1 MKQSFI
7 NLDIK
12 NTYELQINNLINNAK
27 KFTFSC
33 ECKSKD
39 FKLTHNSEASP
50 FAILFAILTLSL
62 LGEDDYL
69 NKNKIIFDKLI
80 RNNLNSLYKKNLTKG
95 IPLEYDKHFLQL
107 LSFSFSCLEVINT
120 LKNDP
125 LSNIVSNVFCTN
137 GVSEYLDIFGT
148 FEGKARS
155 GNMAMFLAVILEH
168 KRKYLSINTSKNIEE
183 WIDLHLQF
191 INKNGFWGNPLFKPY
206 LQFQN
211 GYHQYEILRY
221 FNISGEN
228 WKLAANHILK
238 LQDKNYKF
246 APYPGGGGCFDLDAI
261 FFLTNK
267 FVSGQEYTEFSIK
280 FFNSIIK
287 DQNIDGGF
295 CESKLLEGSSFK
307 RIIKLFAVNHLRPF
321 KYGFNERLFYATR
334 LAHPKHNRINTHWTK
349 YSRSWNESD
358 LWDTWFRLLAIARID
373 RFLKLGLWN
382 WKFSKYI
389 GLGFEP

>member
-120 LKNDP
+120 
-125 LSNIVSNVFCTN
+125 
-137 GVSEYLDIFGT
+137 
-148 FEGKARS
+148 
-155 GNMAMFLAVILEH
+155 
-168 KRKYLSINTSKNIEE
+168 
-183 WIDLHLQF
+183 
-191 INKNGFWGNPLFKPY
+191 
-206 LQFQN
+206 
-211 GYHQYEILRY
+211 
-221 FNISGEN
+221 
-228 WKLAANHILK
+228 
-238 LQDKNYKF
+238 
-246 APYPGGGGCFDLDAI
+246 
-261 FFLTNK
+261 
-267 FVSGQEYTEFSIK
+267 
-280 FFNSIIK
+280 
-287 DQNIDGGF
+287 
-295 CESKLLEGSSFK
+295 
-307 RIIKLFAVNHLRPF
+307 
-321 KYGFNERLFYATR
+321 
-334 LAHPKHNRINTHWTK
+334 
-349 YSRSWNESD
+349 
-358 LWDTWFRLLAIARID
+358 
-373 RFLKLGLWN
+373 
-382 WKFSKYI
+382 
-389 GLGFEP
+389 